1 MIRRRSSSSMK
12 NGKRVVLI
20 GLDGA
25 GKTTVMRQII
35 SKARDGAHQ
44 SAPETL
50 PTIGFTVQEIVREG
64 HRGPVT
70 MTLFDVGGQEK
81 IRELWS
87 QYCRAAD
94 ALVLVVDAGDQSR
107 LMDVR
112 TELLKLL
119 HGPANL
125 SNETVVLVLANK
137 QDQQQALSP
146 QELVAR
152 LRLHEIEAPWHIE
165 GTVGIDG
172 TGIERG
178 FDWLTS
184 HLSHKG
190 SRRGTSWAMM
200 SPRGRRTSDPTR
212 GGGDG
217 GGGGRAD
224 VRLRSSSMVGGQIK
238 ALHSLGQ
245 ELETLRVQNEQ
256 LSARLVS
263 LEHQK
268 GELQRENANLR
279 IAGGAAVAHIPSADG
294 VLGLA
299 GVGGLSPRGANGTL
313 GLCLATPA
321 SAMASP
327 RVVAVPRST
336 PVAEVKRRALEAR
349 ASAEALRRHNAALAE
364 SLQQN
369 GSAAPRVPPDTPPT
383 ANHLAGAPADP
394 LELRI

>member
-1 MIRRRSSSSMK
+1 
-12 NGKRVVLI
+12 
-20 GLDGA
+20 
-25 GKTTVMRQII
+25 
-35 SKARDGAHQ
+35 
-44 SAPETL
+44 
-50 PTIGFTVQEIVREG
+50 
-64 HRGPVT
+64 

-137 QDQQQALSP
+137 QDQKQALSP

-152 LRLHEIEAPWHIE
+152 LRLHEIETAWHIE

-172 TGIERG
+172 TGIESG

-190 SRRGTSWAMM
+190 VRRGTGWAMM
-200 SPRGRRTSDPTR
+200 SPRGRRASDPTR
-212 GGGDG
+212 GEGSG
-217 GGGGRAD
+217 GGASD

-245 ELETLRVQNEQ
+245 ELETLRVQNEH
-256 LSARLVS
+256 LSARLVT

-268 GELQRENANLR
+268 GELQRRTSPAPPAAPPSAHPVGRRRAGARRRSRRAGPTARRALPR
-279 IAGGAAVAHIPSADG
+279 DARGAMAPRGGGGAALDAR
-294 VLGLA
+294 L
-299 GVGGLSPRGANGTL
+299 
-313 GLCLATPA
+313 
-321 SAMASP
+321 
-327 RVVAVPRST
+327 
-336 PVAEVKRRALEAR
+336 EVKRRAEGAR
-349 ASAEALRRHNAALAE
+349 LRR
-364 SLQQN
+364 
-369 GSAAPRVPPDTPPT
+369 GAAPAQR
-383 ANHLAGAPADP
+383 GA
-394 LELRI
+394 R

>member
-1 MIRRRSSSSMK
+1 MK

-35 SKARDGAHQ
+35 SKARDGTHQ

-50 PTIGFTVQEIVREG
+50 PTIGFTVQEIVRVG
-64 HRGPVT
+64 HRGPIT

-137 QDQQQALSP
+137 QDQKQALSP

-152 LRLHEIEAPWHIE
+152 LRLHEIETAWHIE

-172 TGIERG
+172 TGIESG

-190 SRRGTSWAMM
+190 LRRGTGWAMM
-200 SPRGRRTSDPTR
+200 SPRGRRASDPTR
-212 GGGDG
+212 GEGSG
-217 GGGGRAD
+217 GGASD

-245 ELETLRVQNEQ
+245 ELETLRVQNEH
-256 LSARLVS
+256 LSARLVT

-268 GELQRENANLR
+268 GELQRENAALR
-279 IAGGAAVAHIPSADG
+279 TAGGAAVAHIPSADG
-294 VLGLA
+294 ALGLA
-299 GVGGLSPRGANGTL
+299 GALSPRGANGTL

-327 RVVAVPRST
+327 RVAAVPRST
-336 PVAEVKRRALEAR
+336 PVSEVKRRALEAR

-369 GSAAPRVPPDTPPT
+369 GSAASRDPPGTPPT
-383 ANHLAGAPADP
+383 ANHLAGAPSDP
-394 LELRI
+394 LRI